1 MSHELQTPLWGSWLL
16 KAQAEVPQ
24 PSMQPALPWDLR
36 PISQHS
42 PTVERLLSHL
52 PHFTELHGDR
62 WGWLAGEGQQVI
74 MPCPWTSELTLCFPP
89 AVFLLP
95 TCPLS
100 ACQLCLAS
108 PGCPDAPLHNSWD
121 LCDEPGSSTT
131 CILVHCLLQLLCW
144 EITNHFF
151 LAIMW
156 SQTQILILSIWKRL
170 LEQTFSITSSEP
182 CLRLM

>member
-1 MSHELQTPLWGSWLL
+1 MSHDLQTPLWGSWLL

-100 ACQLCLAS
+100 ACQLCLPS
-108 PGCPDAPLHNSWD
+108 PGVPRCSPSQLLGFVWWARLLHHMHPSPQFTTTPLLRNHKSFLSSYNVISNSDSHPLHLEEASRMNF
-121 LCDEPGSSTT
+121 L
-131 CILVHCLLQLLCW
+131 
-144 EITNHFF
+144 NH
-151 LAIMW
+151 
-156 SQTQILILSIWKRL
+156 
-170 LEQTFSITSSEP
+170 
-182 CLRLM
+182 